1 MKVRSA
7 KLTIAISILLIEP
20 RVLGEDAKSIRDL
33 VLAEMPEIQS
43 VKNFDELSEVLQ
55 QNIIKLSPKTLNSLL
70 SYCEKDFSEKIS
82 SLNKPE
88 LIFKNKQKFLFRKE
102 LWGGIKYDFEK
113 DLFSAVVDKQSQ
125 ELKTQAP
132 IGVYWLLNG
141 PCNLKCIHC
150 YGNVEEFP
158 RESLSE
164 SDQMIVAQRII
175 DSGAM
180 RVTLAGGEVLKLT
193 QKTEYK
199 ISGLK
204 GLEYNEWYTVI
215 SNHQS
220 WADIFVLQKVF
231 NHRIPFLKFFL
242 KKDLIWVPFIGICWW
257 ALDFPFMRRY
267 SKAFLQKYPQYKGK
281 DLEITK
287 KSCLKFKF
295 TPVSV
300 MNFLEGTRFQ
310 PSKHKSQNSPY
321 KFLLKPKSGGMAYAL
336 NVMGDK
342 IKSMVD
348 VTIYYQDLPGNE
360 ISFWNFMSGKIKKIY
375 IHTQI
380 REIPE
385 ELKQGDYEN
394 DPVFRA
400 KFQNWINQ
408 IWLEK
413 DQLLEKFQQES
424 MNEQFS

>member
-1 MKVRSA
+1 MFKYFPA
-7 KLTIAISILLIEP
+7 PLKGLFNYC
-20 RVLGEDAKSIRDL
+20 
-33 VLAEMPEIQS
+33 VLAVNTVLLSTPIIWLS
-43 VKNFDELSEVLQ
+43 VLKLLPIERVKRINSKVL
-55 QNIIKLSPKTLNSLL
+55 IWLAEKWIDVNSL
-70 SYCEKDFSEKIS
+70 
-82 SLNKPE
+82 
-88 LIFKNKQKFLFRKE
+88 
-102 LWGGIKYDFEK
+102 
-113 DLFSAVVDKQSQ
+113 
-125 ELKTQAP
+125 
-132 IGVYWLLNG
+132 
-141 PCNLKCIHC
+141 
-150 YGNVEEFP
+150 
-158 RESLSE
+158 
-164 SDQMIVAQRII
+164 
-175 DSGAM
+175 
-180 RVTLAGGEVLKLT
+180 VLKLT